1 MGEDTDGLRRD
12 IEDTRSE
19 LSRDVDALTEK
30 VSPSRIVDRGF
41 ERTKGRLSRMKD
53 RVMGSTESA
62 VGSVREGVSSA
73 GGTVSDTATDAVD
86 TVKQKAQGNP
96 LAAGLIAFGIGWLA
110 SSLIPAS
117 EKEAE
122 LAGKAVDTAKER
134 GKPLAR
140 EAADVGSQIGQDL
153 KDRAQEAAES
163 VKSTATEAASTVR
176 DEGRSSASTVAE
188 EVKSGTGG
196 TTPRNT

>member
-1 MGEDTDGLRRD
+1 MGEDTEGLRRD
-12 IEDTRSE
+12 IEDTREE

-30 VSPSRIVDRGF
+30 VSPSRIVDRGV
-41 ERTKGRLSRMKD
+41 ERTKGRLSNMKD
-53 RVMGSTESA
+53 RVMGTAEDT

-73 GGTVSDTATDAVD
+73 GSTVSDTASDAAD
-86 TVKQKAQGNP
+86 TVKQKTQGNP
-96 LAAGLIAFGIGWLA
+96 LAAGLIAFGVGWLV
-110 SSLIPAS
+110 SSLVPATA
-117 EKEAE
+117 KEAE

-140 EAADVGSQIGQDL
+140 EAADVGAQIGQDM

-163 VKSTATEAASTVR
+163 VRSTAAEAASTVK

-188 EVKSGTGG
+188 EVKPSS
-196 TTPRNT
+196 